1 MRFIVNQKVS
11 VKIMGLICLSAVFMI
26 LIGLSGYY
34 YLDKINNNA
43 KQMYTHNM
51 VPNELISQIMTNNAQ
66 INTLQ
71 LELMMSDNQ
80 NEAKQKE
87 ISDEIQQI
95 ISNSIAAQKQIEAIG
110 LSPEAKPLYDSFK
123 SKIGTSNQARDAM
136 LSKLAANQI
145 DAAYRVFDSQV
156 MPIRTEIM
164 NTLTKIKE
172 MNQKAAATLNESNK
186 NDAAD
191 SKRNTIILLILSVLV
206 CGAISLILSRMITRP
221 LGKLKSLMVEAQNG
235 NLAVNGSYI
244 SKDEIGVLSKGF
256 NDMVDSLRE
265 IISKIGMHAETLSAS
280 SEELLASSKQTSEAS
295 GHIAVEIQEV
305 AEGSDTQFN
314 SSKECSRAM
323 EEVATGIQRV
333 AESAA
338 DVSNIS
344 QFAAEQ
350 AHLGG
355 NKIEYVS
362 SQLDSILQTARSSEA
377 VIRKL
382 DEHSQEIGNIVDMIK
397 GISGQINLLAL
408 NASIEAA
415 RAGEHGRGFAV
426 VAQEVRKL
434 AEQSNQSSEQISS
447 IITEIQT
454 STVEA
459 VKMMEKEKAE
469 IYLGLEGMEQA
480 KLSFNQITQSIQDVS
495 QQLEEV
501 SAASE
506 QISASSEEVSSSLQ
520 TTEEIAAASFTRTQ
534 SVAAASEQ
542 QLATM
547 KEVEEAVHSLTVMA
561 VELQGLSSRFKL

>member
-1 MRFIVNQKVS
+1 MRFFVNQRVS
-11 VKIMGLICLSAVFMI
+11 VKIMGLIGLSTIFMC

-51 VPNELISQIMTNNAQ
+51 VPNELINQIITNNAQ

-71 LELMMSDNQ
+71 LELMMESNQ
-80 NEAKQKE
+80 NETKQKE
-87 ISDEIQQI
+87 INGEIQKL
-95 ISNSIAAQKQIEAIG
+95 ISSSIAAQKQIEGIG
-110 LSPEAKPLYDSFK
+110 LSTETKQLYNNFK
-123 SKIGTSNQARDAM
+123 GKIGTSNQARDAM
-136 LSKLAANQI
+136 LSKLDANQI
-145 DAAYRVFDSQV
+145 DAAYTIFDSQV
-156 MPIRTEIM
+156 MPIRTDIM

-172 MNQKAAATLNESNK
+172 LNQKAATTLNESNK

-191 SKRNTIILLILSVLV
+191 SKRNSIILLIASLLI
-206 CGAISLILSRMITRP
+206 CGTISLILSRMITRP

-235 NLAVNGSYI
+235 NLAVNGHYI
-244 SKDEIGVLSKGF
+244 SKDEIGVLTKGF

-265 IISKIGMHAETLSAS
+265 IISRIGMHAEMLSAS

-305 AEGSDTQFN
+305 AEGSDIQLG

-338 DVSNIS
+338 DVSAIS
-344 QFAAEQ
+344 QFTAEQ
-350 AHLGG
+350 ANLGG
-355 NKIEYVS
+355 DKIKYVS
-362 SQLDSILQTARSSEA
+362 SQLDSILQKSRSSEA

-382 DEHSQEIGNIVDMIK
+382 DEHSQEIGNIVDLIK

-434 AEQSNQSSEQISS
+434 AEQSNQSSEQIST

-454 STVEA
+454 STIEA

-469 IYLGLEGMEQA
+469 IHLGLEGMEEA
-480 KLSFNQITQSIQDVS
+480 KRSFNQITKSIQDVN

-506 QISASSEEVSSSLQ
+506 QISASSEEVSSSLHV
-520 TTEEIAAASFTRTQ
+520 TEEIATASFTKTQ

-547 KEVEEAVHSLTVMA
+547 KEVEEAVHSLTIMA
-561 VELQGLSSRFKL
+561 VELQGLSSRFRL

>member
-11 VKIMGLICLSAVFMI
+11 AKIMGLIGLSTIFMC

-34 YLDKINNNA
+34 YLDKINNHA

-51 VPNELISQIMTNNAQ
+51 VPNELINQIITNNAQ

-71 LELMMSDNQ
+71 LELMMPVNQ

-87 ISDEIQQI
+87 ISGEIQKI
-95 ISNSIAAQKQIEAIG
+95 ISSSIAAQKQIEGIG
-110 LSPEAKPLYDSFK
+110 LTPEAKQLYTSFK
-123 SKIGTSNQARDAM
+123 GRIGASNQARDAM

-145 DAAYRVFDSQV
+145 DEAYKVFDSQL
-156 MPIRTEIM
+156 MPIRTDIM
-164 NTLTKIKE
+164 NTLTQIKE
-172 MNQKAAATLNESNK
+172 LNQKAAAALNESNK

-191 SKRNTIILLILSVLV
+191 SKRNSIILLIASILI
-206 CGAISLILSRMITRP
+206 CGAISLILSRMIIKP
-221 LGKLKSLMVEAQNG
+221 LDKLKSLMVEAQNG
-235 NLAVNGSYI
+235 NLAVSGSYI
-244 SKDEIGVLSKGF
+244 SKDEIGVLTKGF
-256 NDMVDSLRE
+256 NDMIDSLRE
-265 IISKIGMHAETLSAS
+265 IISKIGMHAEMLSAS

-295 GHIAVEIQEV
+295 GHIAAEIQEV
-305 AEGSDTQFN
+305 AEGSDIQLG

-323 EEVATGIQRV
+323 EEVATGIHRV

-344 QFAAEQ
+344 QYTSDQ
-350 AHLGG
+350 ARLGG
-355 NKIEYVS
+355 DQIKVVS
-362 SQLDSILQTARSSEA
+362 SQLDSILETSRSSEA

-434 AEQSNQSSEQISS
+434 AEQSNQSSEQISA

-459 VKMMEKEKAE
+459 VKMMEKEKSE
-469 IYLGLEGMEQA
+469 IHLGLEGMEEA
-480 KLSFNQITQSIQDVS
+480 KLSFNQIIKSIQEVN

-542 QLATM
+542 QQATM

-561 VELQGLSSRFKL
+561 AELQGLSTRFRL